1 MATNTLLQKL
11 DGESD
16 FGGGTSNRRQV
27 ESFLYVVPAGSGTHT
42 LDAGNWMAFDSGK
55 TGADRVL
62 YVEQAA
68 AVTNG
73 NPLVVGV
80 LRDDI
85 SVEQISGVTQDI
97 TVHVVVAGYI
107 AGVKTTGSV
116 ATDIALVVDTT
127 AGTGSAAAATDL
139 TNACGV
145 TLGPE
150 ADGVAPVWVYKSF

>member
-11 DGESD
+11 DGGSD
-16 FGGGTSNRRQV
+16 FDGGTSNRRQV

-85 SVEQISGVTQDI
+85 SVEQITGVTQDI
-97 TVHVVVAGYI
+97 TVHVVVAGYVD
-107 AGVKTTGSV
+107 GVKTTGSV

-150 ADGVAPVWVYKSF
+150 SSGVAPVWVYKSF